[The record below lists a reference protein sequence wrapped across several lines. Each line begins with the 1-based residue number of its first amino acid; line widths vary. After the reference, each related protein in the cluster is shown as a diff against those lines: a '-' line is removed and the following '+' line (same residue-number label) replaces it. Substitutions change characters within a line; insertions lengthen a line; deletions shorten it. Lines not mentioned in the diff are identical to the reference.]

1 MNIYGKGACTP
12 NVLAAAGMRSRQRG
26 ATLVVGLVMLV
37 VLTLL
42 VLSAIR
48 SGNINMRIAGNM
60 QRQEETVAA
69 AQQGIENVISNNNFT
84 TTPPAAQTVDVNSD
98 GAADY
103 TVTFSPA
110 PSCTS
115 AIPVQKTD
123 PGLPPECLGSAGSTY
138 CYWTTWDITGTV
150 TDPGSGASV
159 EVHQGVRMIAGVD
172 AAITFCGV

>member
-1 MNIYGKGACTP
+1 MITPGKDSRTP
-12 NVLAAAGMRSRQRG
+12 SALAASGMKSGQRG
-26 ATLVVGLVMLV
+26 ATLIVGLVMLV

-48 SGNINMRIAGNM
+48 SSNINMRIAGNM
-60 QRQEETVAA
+60 QRQEETTAA
-69 AQQGIENVISNNNFT
+69 AQQAIENVISNNNFT

-98 GAADY
+98 GVADY
-103 TVTFSPA
+103 TVTFTPA

-115 AIPVQKTD
+115 ATPVQKTD

-150 TDPGSGASV
+150 DDPGSGSSV
-159 EVHQGVRMIAGVD
+159 EVHQGIRMIAGVD
-172 AAITFCGV
+172 AAITYCGI